1 MIETVFTW
9 DTKLSA
15 DTIEWCPNEG
25 YEQYFALGTY
35 QVEKDEQKESFTDE
49 QRYGKLH
56 LFESKA
62 EQNEFQVGNCR
73 ATLN

>member
-15 DTIEWCPNEG
+15 DTVEWCPSEG

-56 LFESKA
+56 LFESNG
-62 EQNEFQVGNCR
+62 EQNDFQVSR
-73 ATLN
+73 